1 MAIFHSYVKLPEGTS
16 SSQFF
21 TPLIPLLLRA
31 RSEAALGPST
41 SSKTGATSELT
52 FWPGFWKSRKPCA
65 GTLKFDWCLF
75 QPKHETTKRRKNRH
89 PGTNCFMHRPCLAL
103 ALSGNIGTVRQ
114 AHEQKLHYRA
124 ASLTNRPIMTCCF
137 NPTYPHVW

>member
-1 MAIFHSYVKLPEGTS
+1 MGYIIFTVFHTFDPTGK
-16 SSQFF
+16 
-21 TPLIPLLLRA
+21 LRA

-65 GTLKFDWCLF
+65 GPSSLTGACSNQSMKP
-75 QPKHETTKRRKNRH
+75 QSEEKST

>member
-1 MAIFHSYVKLPEGTS
+1 M
-16 SSQFF
+16 
-21 TPLIPLLLRA
+21 IPLLLRA
-31 RSEAALGPST
+31 RSSRLGPFHIQQDRGHVGAHVLARLLEKPENHVRGP
-41 SSKTGATSELT
+41 SSLTGACSNRMKPQSEE
-52 FWPGFWKSRKPCA
+52 KS
-65 GTLKFDWCLF
+65 T
-75 QPKHETTKRRKNRH
+75 
-89 PGTNCFMHRPCLAL
+89 PGTKCFMHRPCLAL